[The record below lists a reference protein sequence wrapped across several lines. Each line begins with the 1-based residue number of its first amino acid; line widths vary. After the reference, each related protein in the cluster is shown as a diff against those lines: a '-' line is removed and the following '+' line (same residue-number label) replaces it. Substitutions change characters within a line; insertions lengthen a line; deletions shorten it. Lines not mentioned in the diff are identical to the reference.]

1 VRKVAVV
8 DGLGGG
14 LGCQIIESLRKEV
27 GDAVE
32 IVALGINAGA
42 TVNMLKAGAERGATG
57 ENAIRVV
64 GKEVDV
70 ITGPIGII
78 IPDSMM
84 GEVTVE
90 ITKAVMSSPARKL
103 LLCVNQPHVELVG
116 FESQPIGLLIGEL
129 VKRIKDLIKD
139 G

>member
-8 DGLGGG
+8 DGLGDG